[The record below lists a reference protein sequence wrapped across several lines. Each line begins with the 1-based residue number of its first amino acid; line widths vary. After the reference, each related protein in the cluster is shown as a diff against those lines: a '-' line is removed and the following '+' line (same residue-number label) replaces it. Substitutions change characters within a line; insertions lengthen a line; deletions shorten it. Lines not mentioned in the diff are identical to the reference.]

1 MIKLEELRVSNWVYF
16 RDPARNINTPI
27 QINCIDQYEHLVG
40 YKSESGDIFCEQK
53 YVEPISLTEL
63 MLLKCGF
70 EETQLFEDD
79 LVFLFLN
86 GFGLRIDY
94 FEDAFYFD
102 DTKIEYVHQLVNLY
116 FAITGK
122 ELDVKL

>member
-1 MIKLEELRVSNWVYF
+1 MIKPNELRLGNYVAVKNHGNKVIGKVFAINKDTVSVEDGNNNY
-16 RDPARNINTPI
+16 D
-27 QINCIDQYEHLVG
+27 YHLL
-40 YKSESGDIFCEQK
+40 
-53 YVEPISLTEL
+53 EPISLTEL

-102 DTKIEYVHQLVNLY
+102 DTKIEYVHQLMNLY
-116 FAITGK
+116 FALTGE
-122 ELDVKL
+122 ELEVKV